1 VCLAFSRAEGFAR
14 AGEATASQ
22 LRRVLNE
29 TLYRVGA
36 ESLQRPSVRQW
47 LNDWLSGRKG
57 VAAHG
62 TLLKY
67 RQVVD
72 QFLSFLGKQADAKLE
87 SLGQGEFTRF
97 RDTLLAEGRTPQTV
111 NGLVRKV
118 LNAPFSLALR
128 MGVIAVNPI
137 AALPPLRAAKAE
149 KGIFSPEHINR
160 LLAAASADWKGAIL
174 AGFYTGARLRD
185 LVNLRWGNVDLSRR
199 TVSFEQSKTGGKV
212 TITIHPVLEEYLLS
226 LPAQDSADAFVFP
239 TLAEK
244 SGGGRSGLSMQFQRI
259 MAAAKIDSG
268 CARKRRGAKGRNLSA
283 LSFHSLRHTFN
294 SALANGDVPLE
305 IRQKLTGHATA
316 AMNVHYTHHELQTI
330 RRAVESLPV
339 VGER

>member
-1 VCLAFSRAEGFAR
+1 MNFVAPPTRDVAPLFATAPPKSLITKEWLGRKSNPRYDSALNVESLLSVDKHLKTFANLGGHSDFYSYYKAVPSLTKDSRARSPYWICCYTAADGRQLKRSTKQTAKEKAWEVCLAFSRAEGFAR

-137 AALPPLRAAKAE
+137 AALPLYALQRQRKA
-149 KGIFSPEHINR
+149 FSPR
-160 LLAAASADWKGAIL
+160 STSTS
-174 AGFYTGARLRD
+174 F
-185 LVNLRWGNVDLSRR
+185 SRR
-199 TVSFEQSKTGGKV
+199 LQPTGRV
-212 TITIHPVLEEYLLS
+212 RFSP
-226 LPAQDSADAFVFP
+226 DSIQ
-239 TLAEK
+239 
-244 SGGGRSGLSMQFQRI
+244 GRDCG
-259 MAAAKIDSG
+259 
-268 CARKRRGAKGRNLSA
+268 
-283 LSFHSLRHTFN
+283 TW
-294 SALANGDVPLE
+294 
-305 IRQKLTGHATA
+305 
-316 AMNVHYTHHELQTI
+316 
-330 RRAVESLPV
+330 
-339 VGER
+339 